1 MNAQTQ
7 HQLAGSL
14 PCAALAPLP
23 SSGQTGASR
32 QVLTRADPGSQ
43 GLEPQKE
50 PRLPHR
56 HPSAPGLDQPLLQ
69 FSIVLLQQPPPI
81 IIKIIKPPTEC

>member
-43 GLEPQKE
+43 GLEP
-50 PRLPHR
+50 P
-56 HPSAPGLDQPLLQ
+56 PSPPLSPWSGPAPP
-69 FSIVLLQQPPPI
+69 SVLHCASATASSYYY
-81 IIKIIKPPTEC
+81 KNNKTTY

>member
-56 HPSAPGLDQPLLQ
+56 HPSAPGLDQPLP
-69 FSIVLLQQPPPI
+69 SVLHCASATASSYYY
-81 IIKIIKPPTEC
+81 KNNKTTY